1 LAEWGFA
8 GLNAMPIRRGME
20 FFYRLTGAGW
30 SVARIGDERGWAE
43 IPASYLSDALGDL
56 LAALVRLGGGDSEAR
71 FSWDSEPAEYRWI
84 LRRDGGEVAV
94 RILWFYDIYKSQH
107 DEAGKLV
114 FETRRPL
121 AELRRVI
128 AAAAA
133 QVLAELGE
141 DGYRDHWVEHP
152 FPTAAL
158 RALAEE

>member
-1 LAEWGFA
+1 MGVCGAERDADTQRHGVLLPSDRRRLECRAYRRRA
-8 GLNAMPIRRGME
+8 GL
-20 FFYRLTGAGW
+20 
-30 SVARIGDERGWAE
+30 AE
-43 IPASYLSDALGDL
+43 IPASHLSDALGDL
-56 LAALVRLGGGDSEAR
+56 LAALVRLVGGDSEAR

-114 FETRRPL
+114 FETRQPL

-133 QVLAELGE
+133 QVLVELGE